1 MWNIIKKELKVLF
14 SKKISIVILV
24 LYPLILLTLLGI
36 GFDKQGIN
44 FKVGVSNVEGFDNN
58 LLVQGF
64 ETFNVSPIFYDY
76 DENKFN
82 FSSAFLNSPIFIAF
96 KPLEFGVYST
106 KIFYENLDFFVSQGG
121 VQLSE
126 NALLYMSNKITYEKI
141 EIILLKIT
149 DLRTL
154 LISQKEKLIEYNGLL
169 DNTSKQLLDINSRLS
184 DVNFIDLNNTLENKK
199 VDLEEISTKL
209 NDLEDDKNLLLS
221 VYETNKDLIQ
231 TIDNIY
237 FSLNNF
243 NLNLSKFEKDL
254 LLLSLIYPQLE
265 ALGLD
270 LNIDVNSLISDLNL
284 FTTDYSELLNQ
295 LKDVNVNIHTSNKG
309 LVSFITDFNSTFELI
324 KYNVDDTNI
333 LIYDLQNRLGI
344 MQIDFN
350 YAQTMLQDSLIK
362 QDQIKSDL
370 NSSIILLDSLI
381 EELNPEKFD
390 ANAIASPIRIESE
403 SRYEFL
409 RPKDIAIIFG
419 IVLVLLFNAILLVS
433 MAGVKDKSQSI
444 DVREKL
450 SPKNR
455 FYFFLGRFFAQSIV
469 GLLTGIVM
477 ILFAILVFGFPIFN
491 LHIVILFLILAIFAF
506 VSIGL
511 LISQFVESESI
522 AILLSLLIVMPMLF
536 LSGLILP
543 TYFMPN
549 FLAIFANILP
559 LTLAKNALL
568 YAIVGK
574 NALIYILGLLAYV
587 IVFLSLV
594 YVFRKR

>member
-141 EIILLKIT
+141 EIILLKIN

-184 DVNFIDLNNTLENKK
+184 DVNFIDLNNTLETKK
-199 VDLEEISTKL
+199 IDLEEISTKL

-265 ALGLD
+265 TLGLD

-390 ANAIASPIRIESE
+390 ANAIASPIRIDSE

-477 ILFAILVFGFPIFN
+477 LIFAILVFGFPIFN
-491 LHIVILFLILAIFAF
+491 LHFVLLFLILAIFAF

-511 LISQFVESESI
+511 FISQFVESESI

-574 NALIYILGLLAYV
+574 NALIYILGLLAYI
-587 IVFLSLV
+587 IVFLTLV

>member
-58 LLVQGF
+58 LLTQGF
-64 ETFNVSPIFYDY
+64 DAFNVSPVFYNY

-82 FSSAFLNSPIFIAF
+82 FDSAFLSSPVFIAF
-96 KPLEFGVYST
+96 KPLEFGVYSV
-106 KIFYENLDFFVSQGG
+106 KIYYENLDFFVSQGG

-126 NALLYMSNKITYEKI
+126 NALLYMSNKITYDKI
-141 EIILLKIT
+141 EAILLKIN
-149 DLRTL
+149 DLRDL
-154 LISQKEKLIEYNGLL
+154 LISQKEKLTEYNVLL
-169 DNTSKQLLDINSRLS
+169 SNTSEQLLDINSRLA
-184 DVNFIDLNNTLENKK
+184 DVNFIDLNNTLESKK
-199 VDLEEISTKL
+199 IDLEEISLKL

-221 VYETNKDLIQ
+221 VYETNKELIE
-231 TIDNIY
+231 TIDKIY
-237 FSLNNF
+237 FSMNNF

-265 ALGLD
+265 SLGVD
-270 LNIDVNSLISDLNL
+270 LNLDVNSLISDLNI
-284 FTTDYSELLNQ
+284 FTTDYSELLGQ
-295 LKDVNVNIHTSNKG
+295 LKDANVNIHTSNKG

-324 KYNVDDTNI
+324 QYNVEDTNT
-333 LIYDLQNRLGI
+333 LIYDLQDRLGI

-362 QDQIKSDL
+362 QEQIKNDL

-381 EELNPEKFD
+381 EELDPNKFD
-390 ANAIASPIRIESE
+390 ANAIASPIRIDSE
-403 SRYEFL
+403 SKYEFL

-419 IVLVLLFNAILLVS
+419 VVLVLLFNAILLVS

-455 FYFFLGRFFAQSIV
+455 FLFFLGRFFAQSIV
-469 GLLTGIVM
+469 GLLTGILM
-477 ILFAILVFGFPIFN
+477 LIFAILVFGFPMFN
-491 LHIVILFLILAIFAF
+491 LHFVILFLILSIFAF

-511 LISQFVESESI
+511 FISQFVESESI

-543 TYFMPN
+543 TYFMPE
-549 FLAIFANILP
+549 FLSIFANILP

-574 NALIYILGLLAYV
+574 TALVYILGLLAYV